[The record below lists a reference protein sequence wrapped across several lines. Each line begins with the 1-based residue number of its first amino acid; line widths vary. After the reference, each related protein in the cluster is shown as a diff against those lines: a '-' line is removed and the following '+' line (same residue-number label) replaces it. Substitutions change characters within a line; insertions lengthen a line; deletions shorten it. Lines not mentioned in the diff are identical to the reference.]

1 MAPQPTALLALGL
14 CLGPV
19 IHAQDGPLPRPSIS
33 AKPGPMI
40 TQGSNATIL
49 CEAAAG
55 FELFRLE
62 TCFAQSCLKVRE
74 ENSLSWKTE
83 ARFIL
88 NSVNTDIA
96 GHYRCIYRK
105 SGYWSPR
112 SETLELVVTS
122 VDATQAPRPPVSDST
137 SPRATQMPG
146 GNSHMAA
153 MPGLKAQPLYIL
165 VGVSAGFIVLLLLL
179 LLFCLHR
186 QWQKKHGAPSSRD
199 QEQRPQ
205 ERASLA
211 VDSPGR
217 AADWATADQTLQQGG
232 EQSTSTPLQGPQEV
246 MYVQLDHRALAQ
258 RGTQAVSPPS
268 TAPPEGSSTYAVLA
282 RR

>member
-122 VDATQAPRPPVSDST
+122 VDATQAPRPPVS
-137 SPRATQMPG
+137 
-146 GNSHMAA
+146 A

-205 ERASLA
+205 ERTRGPQRLPSLPWAS
-211 VDSPGR
+211 P
-217 AADWATADQTLQQGG
+217 Q
-232 EQSTSTPLQGPQEV
+232 TPLQGPQEV

-282 RR
+282 R